1 MNIKKWIIASIVIFI
16 LDQILAWI
24 VHGII
29 LKGCYEATAHL
40 WRPTAE
46 MNQMMWLMWLSG
58 LIWAFL
64 FVYIFAK
71 GYEGKGLIEG
81 FRYGIV
87 IGIFFSLTTSLGTY
101 SVQPIGF
108 GLAASWFIFGF
119 IQIIIYGL
127 IAALIYAP
135 KVQTSSA

>member
-16 LDQILAWI
+16 LDQILIWI
-24 VHGII
+24 IHGII
-29 LKGCYEATAHL
+29 LQGCYEATAHL

-108 GLAASWFIFGF
+108 GLAASWFISGF

-135 KVQTSSA
+135 KAQTSSA

>member
-16 LDQILAWI
+16 LDQILIWI
-24 VHGII
+24 IHGII

-108 GLAASWFIFGF
+108 GLAASWFISGF

-135 KVQTSSA
+135 KAQTSSA